1 MKRAVVAA
9 FALGVVV
16 VAAWAAAPPATAQG
30 QPQSQALKQMMG
42 ENFAGLQ
49 TILVS
54 LITANYAAVP
64 QQVKLIQEHADR
76 LTGMVPANAESDRA
90 RFLSYAYNLRTNA
103 QDLGTIVQALMQHDQ
118 GKQQLATDEL
128 REAAAAHYGGMVS
141 MCVSCHNRYRP
152 NLVGQPPARP

>member
-1 MKRAVVAA
+1 MKRKVVAA
-9 FALGVVV
+9 LALGIVVA
-16 VAAWAAAPPATAQG
+16 AAWAAAPPAAAQD
-30 QPQSQALKQMMG
+30 QTQSQTLKQIMG
-42 ENFAGLQ
+42 QNFAGLQ

-64 QQVKLIQEHADR
+64 QQVKLIQEHAEQ
-76 LTGMVPANAESDRA
+76 LTGMVPANAESDRT

-128 REAAAAHYGGMVS
+128 REAAAAHYGGMVT

-152 NLVGQPPARP
+152 TVLR